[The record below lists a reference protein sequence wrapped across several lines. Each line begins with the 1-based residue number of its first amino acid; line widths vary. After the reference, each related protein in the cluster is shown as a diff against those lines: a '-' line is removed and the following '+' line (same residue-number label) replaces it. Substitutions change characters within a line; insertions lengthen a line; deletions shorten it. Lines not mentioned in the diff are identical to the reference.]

1 MSATTEPRPG
11 ATGFIVLHILAGPLI
26 VDLTIVLLPLSG
38 AVLNGDFN
46 FQMPQAEAGEIALVY
61 GGLFVFSFVLG
72 LVPAVLHAVTMI
84 LLHRFL
90 GSSLI
95 WLALTPVVGWLSTM
109 VLILL
114 FSSFTPHAIA
124 EAAPMALLGSVAAM
138 GCMAIAWVRRMPPAR
153 GKLPA

>member
-1 MSATTEPRPG
+1 MSKSTEVRQD

-26 VDLTIVLLPLSG
+26 VDLAIVLLS
-38 AVLNGDFN
+38 AASLNGDFHL
-46 FQMPQAEAGEIALVY
+46 PQAEAGEIALVY
-61 GGLFVFSFVLG
+61 GCFFVFSFVLG

-84 LLHRFL
+84 LLHRWL

-95 WLALTPVVGWLSTM
+95 WLGLTPFVGGLSTL

-114 FSSFTPHAIA
+114 FSSFSPHAIV
-124 EAAPMALLGSVAAM
+124 EAAPMALLGTVAAM